1 MKTNWINLSLRKITV
16 AAIVMTMSMVSCKD
30 KSEDFS
36 DEEAITENSAVG
48 DNEADDA
55 SQISYSAEFDAK
67 GGRSEKSLPA
77 CAVVTNDKAQKVLTI
92 DFGTGC
98 VGAYGRTRSGKIIM
112 LYSSTLGDSLANRTI
127 TFDNYK
133 VNNKSVTGMI
143 ELRDISKNPAGNL
156 QSTRRVTDLKITF
169 PNGKFVTFNGSRTRE
184 WTEGAGD
191 SNPDNNKYRITGT
204 LTGVSSTGRTL
215 THEITTPV
223 IVDFACAKL
232 GNFAR
237 VAGVVE
243 TTKVGGFGE
252 RKRTVDYG
260 DGTCDNVITVKTF
273 RRTYTIKAD

>member
-1 MKTNWINLSLRKITV
+1 MKTNWMNFSWRKLTAV
-16 AAIVMTMSMVSCKD
+16 AIVMTMSMVSCKD

-67 GGRSEKSLPA
+67 GGRIEKSLPS
-77 CAVVTNDKAQKVLTI
+77 CAVVTNDKVSKTLTI

-98 VGAYGRTRSGKIIM
+98 VGAYGRTRSGKIII
-112 LYSSTLGDSLANRTI
+112 LYNSTLGDSLANRTI

-143 ELRDISKNPAGNL
+143 ELRDISKNSAGNL

-169 PNGKFVTFNGSRTRE
+169 PNGKFVTLNGSRTRE
-184 WTEGAGD
+184 WTDGAGD
-191 SNPDNNKYRITGT
+191 TNPDNNKYRITGT
-204 LTGVSSTGRTL
+204 LTGMSSTGRSF
-215 THEITTPV
+215 THEITTPI

-260 DGTCDNVITVKTF
+260 DGTCDKVITVTTF
-273 RRTYTIKAD
+273 RRTYTITAD

>member
-1 MKTNWINLSLRKITV
+1 MKTNYMNFSWRKVTV
-16 AAIVMTMSMVSCKD
+16 AAIVITMSMVSCRD

-55 SQISYSAEFDAK
+55 SQVSYSAEFDAK
-67 GGRSEKSLPA
+67 GGRSEKSLPS
-77 CAVVTNDKAQKVLTI
+77 CAVVTNDKVSKTLTI

-98 VGAYGRTRSGKIIM
+98 VGAYGRTRSGKIII
-112 LYSSTLGDSLANRTI
+112 LYNSTLGDSLANRTI

-169 PNGKFVTFNGSRTRE
+169 PNGKYVTLNGSRTRE
-184 WTEGAGD
+184 WTDGAGD
-191 SNPDNNKYRITGT
+191 TNPDNNKYRITGT
-204 LTGVSSTGRTL
+204 LTGMSSTGRSF
-215 THEITTPV
+215 THEITTPI

-260 DGTCDNVITVKTF
+260 DGTCDKVITVTTF
-273 RRTYTIKAD
+273 RRTYTITAD

>member
-1 MKTNWINLSLRKITV
+1 MKTNWINLSLRKIAV
-16 AAIVMTMSMVSCKD
+16 VAIVMTMSMVSCKD

-67 GGRSEKSLPA
+67 GGRSEKSLPT
-77 CAVVTNDKAQKVLTI
+77 CAVVTNDKISKTVTI

-98 VGAYGRTRSGKIIM
+98 VGAYGRTRSGKIII

-169 PNGKFVTFNGSRTRE
+169 PNGKYVTFNGSRTRE
-184 WTEGAGD
+184 WTDGAGD

-204 LTGVSSTGRTL
+204 LTGLSSTGRTF
-215 THEITTPV
+215 THEIISPI
-223 IVDFACAKL
+223 IVDFACAKQ

-243 TTKVGGFGE
+243 TTKLGGFGE

-260 DGTCDNVITVKTF
+260 DGTCDKVITVTTF
-273 RRTYTIKAD
+273 RRTYTITAD

>member
-1 MKTNWINLSLRKITV
+1 MKTNWMNFSWRKVTTV
-16 AAIVMTMSMVSCKD
+16 AIVITMSMVSCKD

-55 SQISYSAEFDAK
+55 SQVSYSAEFDAK

-77 CAVVTNDKAQKVLTI
+77 CAVVTNDKVSKTLTI

-98 VGAYGRTRSGKIIM
+98 VGAYGRTRSGKIII

-169 PNGKFVTFNGSRTRE
+169 PNGKYVTLNGSRTRE
-184 WTEGAGD
+184 WTDGAGD
-191 SNPDNNKYRITGT
+191 ANPDNNKYRITGT
-204 LTGVSSTGRTL
+204 LTGMSSTGRSF
-215 THEITTPV
+215 THEITTP
-223 IVDFACAKL
+223 IIADFACAKQ

-243 TTKVGGFGE
+243 TTKLGGFGE

-260 DGTCDNVITVKTF
+260 DGTCDKVITVATF
-273 RRTYTIKAD
+273 RRTYTITAD